1 MTSATAS
8 TNSAA
13 LRIDSNLRFNCSTN
27 TLTSN
32 LIGNITGNCSGSS
45 GSCTGNSASATV
57 ASSCSG
63 NSASASTSTAIEL
76 TEDLTSINAYIPFTL
91 ISTTVTNA
99 ILKISSLLGYNP
111 STNTIKCNHLGSVIV
126 PTGGILNLQA
136 GATSNICPIATIL
149 MMAVQSAPIG
159 WIPCDGRSAG
169 TTSYPELFAVIGY
182 TYGGSGAIFKIPDF
196 QGAFLRGFGS
206 PSTARNL
213 TYASDAIGTY
223 QPSLI
228 GSHSHSVST
237 SMNGV
242 NTNIGSAF
250 VANGVNAQTS
260 TTTET
265 RPYNYAVAYYIK
277 Y

>member
-1 MTSATAS
+1 
-8 TNSAA
+8 
-13 LRIDSNLRFNCSTN
+13 
-27 TLTSN
+27 
-32 LIGNITGNCSGSS
+32 
-45 GSCTGNSASATV
+45 
-57 ASSCSG
+57 
-63 NSASASTSTAIEL
+63 
-76 TEDLTSINAYIPFTL
+76 
-91 ISTTVTNA
+91 
-99 ILKISSLLGYNP
+99 
-111 STNTIKCNHLGSVIV
+111 
-126 PTGGILNLQA
+126 
-136 GATSNICPIATIL
+136 
-149 MMAVQSAPIG
+149 MAVQSAPIG

-213 TYASDAIGTY
+213 TYSSDAIGTY

-237 SMNGV
+237 SNNGV